1 MKYYLPAGNLRASFV
16 DVRDIAAVA
25 VKALTEDRN
34 DNRYNEKIYT
44 ITGPE
49 LPSYYQT
56 AEILSKTTGKKTNYV
71 SVSEEE
77 FRQEMKD
84 SGIGDWWIN
93 VIMEVYEFYRG
104 GTQEQ
109 ISSAIEAVTGKEPRT
124 FAQFAND
131 YADAFR

>member
-1 MKYYLPAGNLRASFV
+1 MKYYLPAGNLRASFI

-34 DNRYNEKIYT
+34 DNRHNEKIYT
-44 ITGPE
+44 ITGPGV
-49 LPSYYQT
+49 LSYYQT
-56 AEILSKTTGKKTNYV
+56 AEELSKTTGKKTNYV

-77 FRQEMKD
+77 FRQEF

-93 VIMEVYEFYRG
+93 VIMEMYEFYRG

>member
-34 DNRYNEKIYT
+34 DNRHNEKIYT
-44 ITGPE
+44 ITGVQV
-49 LPSYYQT
+49 LSYYQT

-84 SGIGDWWIN
+84 SGIGGWWIN

-104 GTQEQ
+104 GTEEQ

>member
-1 MKYYLPAGNLRASFV
+1 
-16 DVRDIAAVA
+16 
-25 VKALTEDRN
+25 
-34 DNRYNEKIYT
+34 
-44 ITGPE
+44 
-49 LPSYYQT
+49 
-56 AEILSKTTGKKTNYV
+56 
-71 SVSEEE
+71 
-77 FRQEMKD
+77 MKD

-109 ISSAIEAVTGKEPRT
+109 ISSAIEAGTGKEPRT